1 MKKNK
6 MGLNIDNGVY
16 YQFKAACNL
25 YNLSISDGVVYSL
38 VLFLLENGLPL
49 NPDKLDNKLQNM
61 EDVFLHVEISPREKL
76 FQKQS
81 NVVQMDRWAEN
92 VIDIISKYNRI
103 PKKTVTEEYACHYI
117 SQKLINKFLE
127 DKYSNWEK
135 AKKEIKEKINLIKNK
150 NKELV

>member
-38 VLFLLENGLPL
+38 VLFLQENDLPL
-49 NPDKLDNKLQNM
+49 DPGKLEDTLQSM
-61 EDVFLHVEISPREKL
+61 EDVFLHVEIGSREKL

-81 NVVQMDRWAEN
+81 NVVQMDRWAES

-103 PKKTVTEEYACHYI
+103 PKKTVTEEYVCHYLA
-117 SQKLINKFLE
+117 KELMNKFSK

-135 AKKEIKEKINLIKNK
+135 DKNNINEKINLIKK
-150 NKELV
+150 YK

>member
-16 YQFKAACNL
+16 YQFKASCSL
-25 YNLSISDGVVYSL
+25 YNLSISDGMVYSL
-38 VLFLLENGLPL
+38 VLFLEENELPL
-49 NPDKLDNKLQNM
+49 DPEKLEKKLQEM
-61 EDVFLHVEISPREKL
+61 EDVFLHVDISPKEKL
-76 FQKQS
+76 FKKQT

-117 SQKLINKFLE
+117 SQKLINKFLKN
-127 DKYSNWEK
+127 KYSTWGK
-135 AKKEIKEKINLIKNK
+135 AKNEIKEKIDLIKK
-150 NKELV
+150 FKR

>member
-1 MKKNK
+1 

-38 VLFLLENGLPL
+38 VLFLQENGLPL
-49 NPDKLDNKLQNM
+49 NPAKLEDKLQSM
-61 EDVFLHVEISPREKL
+61 EDVFLHVEIGSREKL

-81 NVVQMDRWAEN
+81 NVVQMDRWAES

-103 PKKTVTEEYACHYI
+103 PKKTVTEEYVCHYLA
-117 SQKLINKFLE
+117 KELMNKFSK

-135 AKKEIKEKINLIKNK
+135 DKNNINEKINLIKK
-150 NKELV
+150 YK

>member
-38 VLFLLENGLPL
+38 VLFLQENDLPL
-49 NPDKLDNKLQNM
+49 DPGKLEDTLQNM

-76 FQKQS
+76 YQKQS
-81 NVVQMDRWAEN
+81 NVVQMDKWAEN
-92 VIDIISKYNRI
+92 VIDIIAKYNRI

-117 SQKLINKFLE
+117 SKKLINKFHR
-127 DKYSNWEK
+127 DKYSTWEEDK
-135 AKKEIKEKINLIKNK
+135 NNINEKINLIKNK
-150 NKELV
+150 ELV

>member
-38 VLFLLENGLPL
+38 VLFLQENDLPL
-49 NPDKLDNKLQNM
+49 DPGKLEDTLQNM

-76 FQKQS
+76 YQKQS
-81 NVVQMDRWAEN
+81 NVVQMDKWAEN

-103 PKKTVTEEYACHYI
+103 PKKTVTEEYVCHYI
-117 SQKLINKFLE
+117 SKKLINKFIR
-127 DKYSNWEK
+127 DKYSTWEEDK
-135 AKKEIKEKINLIKNK
+135 NNINEKISLIK

>member
-1 MKKNK
+1 

-38 VLFLLENGLPL
+38 VLFLQENGLPL
-49 NPDKLDNKLQNM
+49 NPAKLEDKLQSM
-61 EDVFLHVEISPREKL
+61 EDVFLHVEIGSREKL

-81 NVVQMDRWAEN
+81 NVVQMDRWAES

-103 PKKTVTEEYACHYI
+103 PKKTVTEEYVCHYLA
-117 SQKLINKFLE
+117 KELMNKFSK

-135 AKKEIKEKINLIKNK
+135 DKNEIDEKINLIKK
-150 NKELV
+150 YK

>member
-38 VLFLLENGLPL
+38 VLFLQENGLPL
-49 NPDKLDNKLQNM
+49 NPAKLEDKLQSM
-61 EDVFLHVEISPREKL
+61 EDVFLHVEIGSREKL

-81 NVVQMDRWAEN
+81 NVVQMDRWAES

-103 PKKTVTEEYACHYI
+103 PKKTVTEEYVCHYLA
-117 SQKLINKFLE
+117 KELMNKFSK

-135 AKKEIKEKINLIKNK
+135 DKNEIDEKINLIKK
-150 NKELV
+150 YK

>member
-38 VLFLLENGLPL
+38 VLFLQENGLPL
-49 NPDKLDNKLQNM
+49 NPAKLEDKLQSM
-61 EDVFLHVEISPREKL
+61 EDVFLHVEIGSREKL

-81 NVVQMDRWAEN
+81 NVVQMDRWAES

-103 PKKTVTEEYACHYI
+103 PKKTVTEEYVCHYLA
-117 SQKLINKFLE
+117 KELMNKFSK

-135 AKKEIKEKINLIKNK
+135 DKNNINEKINLIKK
-150 NKELV
+150 YK

>member
-38 VLFLLENGLPL
+38 VLFLQENGLPL
-49 NPDKLDNKLQNM
+49 NPAKLEDKLQSM
-61 EDVFLHVEISPREKL
+61 EDVFLHVEIDSREKL

-81 NVVQMDRWAEN
+81 NVVQMHRWAEE
-92 VIDIISKYNRI
+92 VIDIISKFNRI

-117 SQKLINKFLE
+117 AKKLMKKFSK
-127 DKYSNWEK
+127 DKYSTWEK
-135 AKKEIKEKINLIKNK
+135 DKNEIKEKINLIKK
-150 NKELV
+150 YK

>member
-38 VLFLLENGLPL
+38 VLFLQENGLPL
-49 NPDKLDNKLQNM
+49 NPTKLEDKLQSM
-61 EDVFLHVEISPREKL
+61 EDVFLHVEIGSREKL

-81 NVVQMDRWAEN
+81 NVVQMHRWAEE
-92 VIDIISKYNRI
+92 VIDIISKFNRI

-117 SQKLINKFLE
+117 AKRLMNKFSK
-127 DKYSNWEK
+127 DKYSTWEK
-135 AKKEIKEKINLIKNK
+135 DKIEINEKINLIEEYK
-150 NKELV
+150 

>member
-38 VLFLLENGLPL
+38 VLFLQENDLPL
-49 NPDKLDNKLQNM
+49 DPGKLEDTLQSM
-61 EDVFLHVEISPREKL
+61 EDVFLHVEIGSREKL

-81 NVVQMDRWAEN
+81 NVVQMDRWAES

-103 PKKTVTEEYACHYI
+103 PKKTVTEEYVCHYLA
-117 SQKLINKFLE
+117 KELMNKFSK

-135 AKKEIKEKINLIKNK
+135 DKNEIDEKINLIKK
-150 NKELV
+150 YK

>member
-38 VLFLLENGLPL
+38 VLFLQENGLPL
-49 NPDKLDNKLQNM
+49 DPAKLEDKLQSM
-61 EDVFLHVEISPREKL
+61 EDVFLHVEISSREKL

-81 NVVQMDRWAEN
+81 NVVQMHKWDEKI
-92 VIDIISKYNRI
+92 IDIISIYNRI
-103 PKKTVTEEYACHYI
+103 PKKTVTEEYICHYI
-117 SQKLINKFLE
+117 AKKLMNKFSK
-127 DKYSNWEK
+127 DKYSTWEK
-135 AKKEIKEKINLIKNK
+135 DKIEINEKINLIEEYK
-150 NKELV
+150 

>member
-1 MKKNK
+1 
-6 MGLNIDNGVY
+6 MGLNIDNGLY

-25 YNLSISDGVVYSL
+25 YNLSISDGMVYSL
-38 VLFLLENGLPL
+38 VLFLEENELPL
-49 NPDKLDNKLQNM
+49 APEKLEKKLQEM
-61 EDVFLHVEISPREKL
+61 EDVFLYVDISPNEKL
-76 FQKQS
+76 FNKQA
-81 NVVQMDRWAEN
+81 NVVQMDIWAEN
-92 VIDIISKYNRI
+92 VIGIISKYNRI